1 MFNNALTIPP
11 VLQETPQD
19 EASSIAQARSS
30 FLQLQTLVTL
40 VLSYQ
45 LLFSEHPL
53 LTGEAQMGALLGL
66 MLICGSLIVL
76 PAGVVGASWFPGL
89 LALGDTAI
97 TTGLIYLSGEAS
109 SDLYLTYFVII
120 LIATTTRTPKQMF
133 ALLSVVCAIYG
144 MLLYREVRLTGVLL
158 EHHLLRVPLLLI
170 MAIFYSRTVESVR
183 NLSQYDSLTGLP
195 NRLQFRRL
203 VSKGL
208 AHTGYAKH
216 QIAILSLDLDGFKLI
231 NDTLGYRV
239 GDQLLKGVAARLKQ
253 CLEKSH
259 TLARHGGDEFIIL
272 LEDASSSEQV
282 ARLAKEIIGTIAPA
296 FRLADRE
303 IFITTSIGIALYP
316 QDAGDADSLIKNAD
330 AAMSR
335 AKQQGKNVYQ
345 FYSADMNTIAYERLE
360 LENSFRKALAREE
373 IVSYYQPQVELA
385 TGRIVGLEALARW
398 KHPDLG
404 LVSPTQFISI
414 AEETGL
420 IVPLGDWMLRKTC
433 TQVNAWH
440 DGALPTVKL
449 TVNLSARQ
457 LKQPNLVEMV
467 SQTLQETGLNPKYL
481 ELELTESILMQDTE
495 LNSGTLRELKSLGI
509 RLSIDDFGTGYSSLS
524 YLKRFPI
531 DTLKIDQ
538 TFIRDITTSH
548 DAEVIVTAIIAMARA
563 LKLKVI
569 AEGVENEAQLAL
581 LGELGCHEAQ
591 GFVHSQPLP
600 AAEMEE
606 LMRKWPSRHE
616 HTAFP
621 TPRLQ

>member
-1 MFNNALTIPP
+1 MFNTTLTIPT
-11 VLQETPQD
+11 VFQETPQD

-133 ALLSVVCAIYG
+133 ALLFIVCAIYG
-144 MLLYREVRLTGVLL
+144 MLLYREVRVTGVLL

-170 MAIFYSRTVESVR
+170 MAIFYSHTVESVR

-195 NRLQFRRL
+195 NRLQFLRL
-203 VSKGL
+203 VTKGL
-208 AHTGYAKH
+208 THTGYAN
-216 QIAILSLDLDGFKLI
+216 QRIAILSLDLDGFKLI
-231 NDTLGYRV
+231 NDTLGYRA

-253 CLEKSH
+253 CLGKRH
-259 TLARHGGDEFIIL
+259 TLARHGGDEFTIL
-272 LEDASSSEQV
+272 LEGVSSSEQV
-282 ARLAKEIIGTIAPA
+282 ARLAQEIIGTIAPA
-296 FRLADRE
+296 FKLADRE

-316 QDAGDADSLIKNAD
+316 EDAGDADSLIKNAD

-335 AKQQGKNVYQ
+335 AKQQGKNAYQ
-345 FYSADMNTIAYERLE
+345 FYSADMKINAYERLV
-360 LENSFRKALAREE
+360 LENSLRKALAQEE
-373 IVSYYQPQVELA
+373 IVSYYQPQVELT

-420 IVPLGDWMLRKTC
+420 IVPIGDWMLRRTC
-433 TQVNAWH
+433 RQVKAWH

-467 SQTLQETGLNPKYL
+467 SQTLQETGLSPKYL
-481 ELELTESILMQDTE
+481 ELELTESILMLDTE
-495 LNSGTLRELKSLGI
+495 LNIGTLLELKSLGI

-538 TFIRDITTSH
+538 AFIRDITTSH
-548 DAEVIVTAIIAMARA
+548 DAEVIVTAVIAMARA

-600 AAEMEE
+600 AAEMEK
-606 LMRKWPSRHE
+606 LMREWPSRHD
-616 HTAFP
+616 HTAIP
-621 TPRLQ
+621 TPRL

>member
-1 MFNNALTIPP
+1 
-11 VLQETPQD
+11 
-19 EASSIAQARSS
+19 
-30 FLQLQTLVTL
+30 
-40 VLSYQ
+40 
-45 LLFSEHPL
+45 
-53 LTGEAQMGALLGL
+53 MGALFGL
-66 MLICGSLIVL
+66 MLLCGSLIVL
-76 PAGVVGASWFPGL
+76 PAGVVGASWFPGF
-89 LALGDTAI
+89 LALSDTAI

-120 LIATTTRTPKQMF
+120 LIATTTRTPKHLF

-144 MLLYREVRLTGVLL
+144 MLLYREVRETGVLL

-195 NRLQFRRL
+195 NRLQFLRL
-203 VSKGL
+203 VTKGL
-208 AHTGYAKH
+208 AHTGYAKQH
-216 QIAILSLDLDGFKLI
+216 IAVLSLDLDGFKLI

-239 GDQLLKGVAARLKQ
+239 GDQLLKGVAARLTQ
-253 CLEKSH
+253 CLGKGH
-259 TLARHGGDEFIIL
+259 MLARHGGDEFTIL
-272 LEDASSSEQV
+272 LEGASSSEQV
-282 ARLAKEIIGTIAPA
+282 ARLAQEIIGIVAPA
-296 FRLADRE
+296 FKLADRE

-316 QDAGDADSLIKNAD
+316 QDAGDAGSLIKNAD

-345 FYSADMNTIAYERLE
+345 FYSADMNTIAYERLV
-360 LENSFRKALAREE
+360 LENSLRKALAREE
-373 IVSYYQPQVELA
+373 IVSFYQPQVELA
-385 TGRIVGLEALARW
+385 TGEIVGVEALARW

-420 IVPLGDWMLRKTC
+420 IVPIGDWMLRRTC
-433 TQVNAWH
+433 TQVKAWH
-440 DGALPTVKL
+440 DWALPTVKL

-467 SQTLQETGLNPKYL
+467 SRTLQETGLNPKHL
-481 ELELTESILMQDTE
+481 DLELTESILMQDTE
-495 LNSGTLRELKSLGI
+495 LNVETLRELKLLGI
-509 RLSIDDFGTGYSSLS
+509 HLSIDDFGTGYSSLS
-524 YLKRFPI
+524 YLTRFPI

-548 DAEVIVTAIIAMARA
+548 DAEVIVTAIIAMAHA
-563 LKLKVI
+563 LKMKVI
-569 AEGVENEAQLAL
+569 AEGVENEAQLTL
-581 LGELGCHEAQ
+581 LRELGCHETQ

-606 LMRKWPSRHE
+606 LLRGWPGHHE
-616 HTAFP
+616 RTAVP